1 MKKILSFMLLLL
13 FWGCTKEEDITQK
26 LDLNGSFSGKVTG
39 KLDPA
44 YFDGTATWVVTH
56 QGNELLADIT
66 YQNVSAQGPGFPS
79 TNDYKITIKKY
90 KATIVNDTT
99 FSGGFVD
106 VNLINIPSYK
116 SVVNGK
122 ISKDGKRITCATDG
136 SDPAINYVRFSFD
149 LTKK

>member
-13 FWGCTKEEDITQK
+13 FGECTKEEVVPPK
-26 LDLNGSFSGKVTG
+26 LDVNGSFSGKVTG
-39 KLDPA
+39 KIDPY
-44 YFDGTATWVVTH
+44 YFDGTATWVITH

-66 YQNVSAQGPGFPS
+66 YQNVTANGPAVPQV
-79 TNDYKITIKKY
+79 NDYKITIKKY

-99 FSGGFVD
+99 FVGGFTD
-106 VNLINIPSYK
+106 ISAK

-136 SDPAINYVRFSFD
+136 SDPTVNYVRFSFD